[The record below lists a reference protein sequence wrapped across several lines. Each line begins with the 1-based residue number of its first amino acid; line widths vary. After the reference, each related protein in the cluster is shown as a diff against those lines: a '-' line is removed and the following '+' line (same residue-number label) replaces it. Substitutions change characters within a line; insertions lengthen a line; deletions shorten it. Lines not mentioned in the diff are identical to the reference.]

1 MATTMPAMK
10 GRLGDT
16 DYYVL
21 SMKAQ
26 ALVNQVTT
34 PTILRRRGDLTIEE
48 RFQCGID
55 YDRVKTH
62 LAPYLAH
69 DESRFLGAVTVAAMN
84 FGGAVFEPLS
94 DFAAKELPGPYRSDA
109 RNMGFLTFTGGEVLV
124 PLDGQHRLKAMEF
137 AMSGCDEE
145 GNDIAN
151 LTPCLDLAMEDITVV
166 LVPFEVEKARK
177 IFTKV
182 NRHAKAAT
190 KGKNIVTD
198 DDDMVAVL
206 TREVANELIGGRLAK
221 FKGNTLGP
229 KDPEFTTLP
238 IIYNCNEEIVTR
250 NFFQKGRPDRMR
262 LPAAAEQKLWRMKV
276 QEVWRAVIDGIDVFS
291 DALADRGESGDKARK
306 DIRKTN
312 LLGKPVAQEC
322 LVKAFVRL
330 TGPPTN
336 MAAEEACER
345 LNRLPWALSEENVE
359 RVWRGVLWRSG
370 GVDGKVETKRR
381 PLATALIA
389 YLAGERLAQ
398 DAVDELRE
406 QYRAQFPESEREG
419 RDLPEP
425 L

>member
-1 MATTMPAMK
+1 MATTMPAIK
-10 GRLGDT
+10 GRLGTT

-34 PTILRRRGDLTIEE
+34 PTILKRRGDLTIEE

-69 DESRFLGAVTVAAMN
+69 DESRFMGAVTVAAMN

-94 DFAAKELPGPYRSDA
+94 DFTAKGLPGPYRSDA

-151 LTPCLDLAMEDITVV
+151 ITPCRDLATEDITVV
-166 LVPFEVEKARK
+166 LVPFGVEKARK

-182 NRHAKAAT
+182 NRHARAAT
-190 KGKNIVTD
+190 TGKNIVTD

-238 IIYNCNEEIVTR
+238 IIYHCNEEIVTR
-250 NFFQKGRPDRMR
+250 NFFQKGKPDKTR
-262 LPAAAEQKLWRMKV
+262 LPDASQQKLWRMKV
-276 QEVWRAVIDGIDVFS
+276 QEIWRTVIDGIDVFS

-306 DIRKTN
+306 EIRRTN
-312 LLGKPVAQEC
+312 LLGKPVGQEC

-359 RVWRGVLWRSG
+359 RVWRGSSRRANERGAICRSRCESAAVWRRSRAGTG
-370 GVDGKVETKRR
+370 GGASRSPSSRAGTPRR
-381 PLATALIA
+381 TSA
-389 YLAGERLAQ
+389 
-398 DAVDELRE
+398 
-406 QYRAQFPESEREG
+406 S
-419 RDLPEP
+419 
-425 L
+425 

>member
-10 GRLGDT
+10 GRLGDM

-34 PTILRRRGDLTIEE
+34 PTILKRRGGLTIEE
-48 RFQCGID
+48 RHQCGID

-62 LAPYLAH
+62 IAPYLAN
-69 DESRFLGAVTVAAMN
+69 DESRFLGAVIVAAMN

-94 DFAAKELPGPYRSDA
+94 DFVAKGLPGPYRNDA
-109 RNMGFLTFTGGEVLV
+109 GNMGFLTFTGGEVLV
-124 PLDGQHRLKAMEF
+124 PLDGQHRLKAIEF
-137 AMSGCDEE
+137 AISGRDEK
-145 GNDIAN
+145 GQDIAN
-151 LTPCLDLAMEDITVV
+151 VDPCEDLALEDVAVI

-182 NRHAKAAT
+182 NRYARAT
-190 KGKNIVTD
+190 TTGQNIVTE

-221 FKGNTLGP
+221 FKGHTLGP

-250 NFFQKGRPDRMR
+250 NFFAEGRPDRTR
-262 LPAAAEQKLWRMKV
+262 LPEASQQKLWRMKV
-276 QEVWRAVIDGIDVFS
+276 QEVWRAVIDGIEVFS
-291 DALADRGESGDKARK
+291 DALADRGESGDKGRK
-306 DIRKTN
+306 EIRRTN
-312 LLGKPVAQEC
+312 LLGKPVGQEC

-370 GVDGKVETKRR
+370 GVDGKLETKRR

-389 YLAGERLAQ
+389 YLAGERLAPK
-398 DAVDELRE
+398 AVDELRE

-425 L
+425 V

>member
-10 GRLGDT
+10 GRLGNT

-34 PTILRRRGDLTIEE
+34 PTILKRRDDLTIEE

-62 LAPYLAH
+62 IAPYLAH

-94 DFAAKELPGPYRSDA
+94 DFAMKGLPDPYRSDA

-145 GNDIAN
+145 GNYIAN
-151 LTPCLDLAMEDITVV
+151 LTPCRDLATEDITVV

-206 TREVANELIGGRLAK
+206 TREIANDLIGGRLTK

-238 IIYNCNEEIVTR
+238 TIYNCNEEIVTR
-250 NFFQKGRPDRMR
+250 NFFQKGRPDRTR
-262 LPAAAEQKLWRMKV
+262 LPEASQQRLWRMKV

-306 DIRKTN
+306 EIRRTN
-312 LLGKPVAQEC
+312 LLGKSVTQEC
-322 LVKAFVRL
+322 AVKAFVRL
-330 TGPPTN
+330 TSAPTN
-336 MAAEEACER
+336 MTSEEACAR
-345 LNRLPWALSEENVE
+345 LNRLPWNMSEENLQ
-359 RVWRGVLWRSG
+359 RVWQRVLWTG
-370 GVDGKVETKRR
+370 GVAGKVVTKNRR
-381 PLATALIA
+381 LVTDIIA
-389 YLAGERLAQ
+389 YLAGVRLGEE
-398 DAVDELRE
+398 AVDELRE
-406 QYRAQFPESEREG
+406 QYRAQFPEDERSG
-419 RDLPEP
+419 RDLPERE
-425 L
+425 